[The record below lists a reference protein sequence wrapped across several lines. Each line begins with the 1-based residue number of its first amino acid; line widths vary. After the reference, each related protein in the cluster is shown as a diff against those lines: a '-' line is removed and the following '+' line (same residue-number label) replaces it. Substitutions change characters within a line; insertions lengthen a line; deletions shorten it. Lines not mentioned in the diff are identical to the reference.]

1 MASRLRAL
9 LGEPLLHFLLVG
21 AALMALYRWRHPASS
36 ATPPTLPAHAAVLP
50 AQQPAAARTIVV
62 DDDIR
67 GQLRDS
73 FTRAQGRAPTDDELA
88 GAVDRW
94 VNDEILY
101 REGLARGLD
110 RDDPSVRSRVADKM
124 AFVLRRQVIVP
135 EPGDAELH
143 AWFAAHPSHWGEP
156 ERIDFTQV
164 FVDGRDAAAEQR
176 ASGLLAQLS
185 AGADPGGLG
194 DSFSGGRRYRGRKP
208 ADLARTF
215 GAEFVDGLDS
225 QPPGSWALRR
235 SRFGLHLV
243 RVDRHSAAH
252 AVDFATVRLDV
263 RKEWRDDRR
272 ARAVDAEVARLR
284 SGWTV
289 TR

>member
-36 ATPPTLPAHAAVLP
+36 APAPSPPAHAAAAP
-50 AQQPAAARTIVV
+50 APVPAAARTIVV

-73 FTRAQGRAPTDDELA
+73 FTRAQGRPPTDEELA

-94 VNDEILY
+94 VDDEVLY

-110 RDDPSVRSRVADKM
+110 RDDPSVRQRVADKM

-135 EPGDAELH
+135 EPSEADLR
-143 AWFAAHPSHWGEP
+143 AWFDAHPSHWGEP

-164 FVDGRDAAAEQR
+164 FVDGHDAAAERR
-176 ASGLLAQLS
+176 AAGLLAQLS

-194 DSFSGGRRYRGRKP
+194 DTFSGGRRYRGRKP
-208 ADLARTF
+208 ADLAKTF
-215 GAEFVDGLDS
+215 GVELADGLES

-252 AVDFATVRLDV
+252 AVDFAAVRLDV

-272 ARAVDAEVARLR
+272 ARAVAAEVAQLR
-284 SGWTV
+284 AGWTV
-289 TR
+289 TQ